1 MAKAAVHLAMSQPAV
16 SEAIASLEATL
27 QVRLLDRGRRG
38 VEPTIYAQALLKRST
53 VVFDELRQGIKD
65 IEYLADPATEE
76 VRIGCPES
84 MAAGL
89 VPAMIDE
96 FSRRHPQ
103 VTFQVVDSNIAASE
117 FRELRE
123 RTIDLMLG
131 RILRPFADD
140 EIDIDSLF
148 DDRLLVVASAE
159 SGRRPPKYRA
169 GTASRCTPRDSFA
182 PMA

>member
-1 MAKAAVHLAMSQPAV
+1 MRKPCSNGARSFLTSSGKGSKTSNIWQ
-16 SEAIASLEATL
+16 TL
-27 QVRLLDRGRRG
+27 QLGKFASG
-38 VEPTIYAQALLKRST
+38 APNQWH
-53 VVFDELRQGIKD
+53 
-65 IEYLADPATEE
+65 PAF
-76 VRIGCPES
+76 
-84 MAAGL
+84 

-103 VTFQVVDSNIAASE
+103 VTFQVVDANIAASE